1 MACRAGGPV
10 SHTLAPLRQCR
21 PGGRAEDRYMG
32 IGKLPRVGVVIANH
46 NNAAYVAEA
55 IVSASRQTVRNIE
68 VVVVDD
74 ASTDCSDQVIRET
87 LAKMADPRFRYIRLE
102 ANRGQTGAV
111 RRGVLELSTPFVCF
125 LDSDDV
131 WYDNFIERHLVA
143 HLNADCP
150 VAFTYCDSHFIN
162 GSGELLAATA
172 WWFEQPSKHEQHRPI
187 DAETVPEVDA
197 AGSRIR
203 FAANPAL
210 TFHGRWTP
218 TWSSNSTAAMMF
230 RREVVELVLPEKDEQ
245 LPLYLDFYL
254 STFCILIVGGIA
266 VHEALYAYR
275 MHGKNK
281 HSDGLMLGGASQT
294 SRKSW
299 EPISQRVLRLV
310 LDVLLQRRE
319 TLTAAIGSARYE
331 HAVKTVRYAIRKSQ
345 QQPWVGRLMG
355 MIGL

>member
-1 MACRAGGPV
+1 
-10 SHTLAPLRQCR
+10 
-21 PGGRAEDRYMG
+21 MG
-32 IGKLPRVGVVIANH
+32 IAKLPRVGVVIANH

-68 VVVVDD
+68 IVVVDD
-74 ASTDCSDQVIRET
+74 ASTDCSDRVIRET
-87 LAKMADPRFRYIRLE
+87 LAKMDDPRFRYIRLE
-102 ANRGQTGAV
+102 ANRGQTGAI
-111 RRGVLELSTPFVCF
+111 RRGVAELSTPFVCF

-131 WYDNFIERHLVA
+131 WYDNFIERHLAA
-143 HLNADCP
+143 HLNADYP

-162 GSGELLAATA
+162 GDGELLAGTA
-172 WWFEQPSKHEQHRPI
+172 WWFELPPKHEQHRLI
-187 DAETVPEVDA
+187 DAETVPQIEAA
-197 AGSRIR
+197 AGRAR

-210 TFHGRWTP
+210 TFHGHWTP

-230 RREVVELVLPEKDEQ
+230 RRDIVELVLPDRDEQ

-281 HSDGLMLGGASQT
+281 HSDGRMLGGASQT
-294 SRKSW
+294 SRKNW
-299 EPISQRVLRLV
+299 ARISERVLALI
-310 LDVLLQRRE
+310 LGILLERRE
-319 TLTAAIGSARYE
+319 TLTASIGSMRYDQ
-331 HAVKTVRYAIRKSQ
+331 AVKTVRYAIRKSQ
-345 QQPWVGRLMG
+345 QQPWIGRLMA

>member
-1 MACRAGGPV
+1 
-10 SHTLAPLRQCR
+10 
-21 PGGRAEDRYMG
+21 MG
-32 IGKLPRVGVVIANH
+32 IATLPRVGVVIANH
-46 NNAAYVAEA
+46 NNEAYVAEA

-74 ASTDCSDQVIRET
+74 ASTDCSDRVIRET

-102 ANRGQTGAV
+102 TNRGQTGAV
-111 RRGVLELSTPFVCF
+111 RRGVAELSTPFVCF

-131 WYDNFIERHLVA
+131 WYDTFVERHLAA

-162 GSGELLAATA
+162 GKGELLAATA
-172 WWFEQPSKHEQHRPI
+172 WWFEQPPKHEQHRPI
-187 DAETVPEVDA
+187 EAETVPAIEP
-197 AGSRIR
+197 AGGGVR

-230 RREVVELVLPEKDEQ
+230 RRDVVELVLPDRDDQ

-299 EPISQRVLRLV
+299 GPISQRVLHLV
-310 LDVLLQRRE
+310 LRVLLERRE
-319 TLTAAIGSARYE
+319 TLTTAIGGTRYE

-345 QQPWVGRLMG
+345 QQPWASRLMA